1 MLSAQTIALMTA
13 RRAGTGAEARVLGW
27 RLRPD
32 TWGSWP
38 DGTIW
43 HTGFTGTSL
52 LIAPALDIAVVL
64 LSNAVHPV
72 RRLDQIGAFRAQ
84 VHRAIRDTQA
94 SASLSAPGRRL
105 SHSV

>member
-1 MLSAQTIALMTA
+1 
-13 RRAGTGAEARVLGW
+13 VLGW

-32 TWGSWP
+32 SWGDWP

-52 LIAPALDIAVVL
+52 LIAPALDVAVVL

-72 RRLDQIGAFRAQ
+72 RRLDRIGAFRAS
-84 VHRAIRDTQA
+84 VHRAVRDALAVT
-94 SASLSAPGRRL
+94 G
-105 SHSV
+105 